1 MEMIGGEDM
10 FYLISWIGW
19 IIVTFFDRKNKNRLY
34 FTIFIFF
41 LIICSQIYLKI
52 SFFEVNLSGLFI
64 LSFGIISIV
73 FTEQS
78 KLKLIFYS
86 GIIGMMYAIA
96 HFLTIQYPTLINSF
110 YEISIIITML
120 IFGIIFTTGYLN
132 MIAIYIVGIFQ
143 GDLFI
148 RYFLREYELVHII
161 GDMEYLRIISI
172 GFAMI
177 YFFRRLVKL
186 FNQKV
191 QENNKFEKGLK
202 VF

>member
-1 MEMIGGEDM
+1 M

-96 HFLTIQYPTLINSF
+96 HFLTIQYPTLINIF

>member
-1 MEMIGGEDM
+1 M